1 MLCKWMKNWGEY
13 SPIQVERSDPLGKLI
28 SYTTILTPL
37 LFGCFPLTVLGQQG
51 SPPTSL
57 DCFVEPAMMIELSS
71 SVDGVVRSI
80 SVDKSDRV
88 TRGQVVATLESSV
101 EEANVALARARSGM
115 DDEINAKRIDRDLSN
130 TRKERVLELFRTK
143 SVPGF
148 EKDEVE
154 AEAAL
159 AELAV
164 TRARSN
170 KKMAELD
177 LKRSIAELNLR
188 AIKSPIDGVVV
199 ERYLHPGESVKD
211 RPLLRLAKID
221 PMRVEIIAYSEL
233 FGFIQ
238 KGMEAE
244 IIIDGPQETR
254 HTAKVSLVDG
264 LVDAASGTFGIRL
277 NLPNPLNSI
286 VGGLKCTAIFQLE
299 RDPGTP

>member
-1 MLCKWMKNWGEY
+1 MLCKWMKNLGEY
-13 SPIQVERSDPLGKLI
+13 SPIQVERSDTVNKRISFTIPLFL
-28 SYTTILTPL
+28 
-37 LFGCFPLTVLGQQG
+37 GCFPLGVLAQEA

-57 DCFVEPAMMIELSS
+57 DCIVEPAMTIELSS

-88 TRGQVVATLESSV
+88 TQGQVLATLESSV
-101 EEANVALARARSGM
+101 EEANVSLARARAGM
-115 DDEINAKRIDRDLSN
+115 DDEINARRIDRDLSN
-130 TRKERVLELFRTK
+130 TKKERVLELFRKK

-164 TRARSN
+164 KRARSN

-177 LKRSIAELNLR
+177 LKRSLAELNLR
-188 AIKSPIDGVVV
+188 SLKSPIDGVVV

-233 FGFIQ
+233 FGLIQ
-238 KGMEAE
+238 KGMAAQ

-254 HTAKVSLVDG
+254 HSAKVSLVDG
-264 LVDAASGTFGIRL
+264 VVDAASGTFGIRL
-277 NLPNPLNSI
+277 NLPNPQNSI
-286 VGGLKCTAIFQLE
+286 VGGLKCKAIFQLE
-299 RDPGTP
+299 REPAAL